1 MKCGSDGQITL
12 NKRRRQMGK
21 TSYLRFNPETREI
34 ELEGS
39 EEFIKSYFD
48 KLQQKLPQSSGE
60 GKKEPQA
67 ATALPAKKTKVKAKA
82 KAKAKAKVIIPAPRK
97 AIKVAGKKATARK
110 SQEASLFDKVVGI
123 IQDSAEG
130 ITTSELNVKTGLT
143 DRQIWGIT
151 SRAAKLGK
159 IKKTKRGIY
168 LPE

>member
-1 MKCGSDGQITL
+1 
-12 NKRRRQMGK
+12 MGK

-39 EEFIKSYFD
+39 EEFIKAYFD

-67 ATALPAKKTKVKAKA
+67 ATTLPAEKAKVKAKA
-82 KAKAKAKVIIPAPRK
+82 KTKAKAKIPAPRK

>member
-1 MKCGSDGQITL
+1 
-12 NKRRRQMGK
+12 MGK

-82 KAKAKAKVIIPAPRK
+82 KAKAEAKAKVIIPAPRK

>member
-1 MKCGSDGQITL
+1 MKCGNDGSIII

-21 TSYLRFNPETREI
+21 TSYLRFNPETKEI

-39 EEFIKSYFD
+39 EEFIKAYFD

-60 GKKEPQA
+60 GKKEPAEA
-67 ATALPAKKTKVKAKA
+67 ATLPAKKPKVKAKA

-97 AIKVAGKKATARK
+97 AIKVAGKKAPARK
-110 SQEASLFDKVVGI
+110 SQEASLFDKVVGLV
-123 IQDSAEG
+123 QDSAGG

-151 SRAAKLGK
+151 GRAARLGN
-159 IKKTKRGIY
+159 IKKAKRGVY
-168 LPE
+168 LPG

>member
-1 MKCGSDGQITL
+1 M
-12 NKRRRQMGK
+12 RK
-21 TSYLRFNPETREI
+21 TSYLRFNPETKEI

-39 EEFIKSYFD
+39 EEFIKAYFD

-67 ATALPAKKTKVKAKA
+67 ATTLPAEKAKVKAKA
-82 KAKAKAKVIIPAPRK
+82 KTKAKAKIPAPRK
-97 AIKVAGKKATARK
+97 AIKVAGKKATDRK
-110 SQEASLFDKVVGI
+110 SRGASLFNKVVGI
-123 IQDSAEG
+123 IQGSAEG

>member
-1 MKCGSDGQITL
+1 
-12 NKRRRQMGK
+12 MGK
-21 TSYLRFNPETREI
+21 TSYLRFNPETKEI

-60 GKKEPQA
+60 GKKEPAA
-67 ATALPAKKTKVKAKA
+67 ATTLPAKKVKVKAKA
-82 KAKAKAKVIIPAPRK
+82 KAKTKAKAKIPVPRK
-97 AIKVAGKKATARK
+97 AIKVAGKKAIVRE
-110 SQEASLFDKVVGI
+110 SRGASLFDKVVGI
-123 IQDSAEG
+123 IQGSAEG